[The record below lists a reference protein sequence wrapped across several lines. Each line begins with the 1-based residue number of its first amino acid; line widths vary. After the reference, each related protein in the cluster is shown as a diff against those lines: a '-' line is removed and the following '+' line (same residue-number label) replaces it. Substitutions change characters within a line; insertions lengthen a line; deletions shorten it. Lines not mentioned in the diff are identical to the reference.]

1 MAKYALVDSLGV
13 DEVVY
18 LWFSHVESSHHGNGS
33 HGRTTSG
40 AAGGIMP
47 EFSGTASTA
56 TGTKTNEH
64 GNEPHPAT
72 TPPSSIECTCKMSK
86 L

>member
-1 MAKYALVDSLGV
+1 MAKYALVDSLSV

-18 LWFSHVESSHHGNGS
+18 LWFSHVESYHHGNES
-33 HGRTTSG
+33 HGRATSG

-56 TGTKTNEH
+56 TTYQWNE
-64 GNEPHPAT
+64 NE
-72 TPPSSIECTCKMSK
+72 
-86 L
+86 

>member
-1 MAKYALVDSLGV
+1 MLLSTAFGV

-18 LWFSHVESSHHGNGS
+18 LWFSHVESYHHGNES
-33 HGRTTSG
+33 HRRATSG

-56 TGTKTNEH
+56 TTYQWNE
-64 GNEPHPAT
+64 NE
-72 TPPSSIECTCKMSK
+72 
-86 L
+86 